1 MLEKRE
7 EFNINPLPLRREHKN
22 NNTMA
27 KKVIK
32 NEMQMQKFN
41 YEIVC
46 NIGSYQSIRIGGEWS
61 VTDTPTSEQ
70 VIGIDTELRQK
81 VAEVVES
88 RKASVP
94 QPQPQPQPQPETKQ
108 EEEKTENK
116 PEPQPQPKQV
126 DETLEFVPSNSPK
139 FQAILKKIQN
149 GTPEETVRKYFRFDE
164 KGEQIIAI
172 AYSDL
177 IKENGKPIEDLKDK
191 LPSKQDKP
199 KDTHKD
205 LPKIPN
211 QKS

>member
-1 MLEKRE
+1 
-7 EFNINPLPLRREHKN
+7 
-22 NNTMA
+22 MA

-46 NIGSYQSIRIGGEWS
+46 NIGNYQSIRIGGEWS
-61 VTDTPTSEQ
+61 VTENPTTEQ
-70 VIGIDTELRQK
+70 VVKIDSELRQK

-94 QPQPQPQPQPETKQ
+94 QAET
-108 EEEKTENK
+108 KTENK
-116 PEPQPQPKQV
+116 MENKPETKPENKPENKQEENKPQPQAEKPV
-126 DETLEFVPSNSPK
+126 DTSLELVPSNSPK
-139 FQAILKKIQN
+139 FQAILKKIQA

-164 KGEQIIAI
+164 RGEQVIAI

-177 IKENGKPIEDLKDK
+177 IKEGGKPIEDLKDK
-191 LPSKQDKP
+191 LPKQDKP

>member
-1 MLEKRE
+1 
-7 EFNINPLPLRREHKN
+7 
-22 NNTMA
+22 MA
-27 KKVIK
+27 KKK
-32 NEMQMQKFN
+32 NEMQMQKFT

-46 NIGSYQSIRIGGEWS
+46 NIGNYQSIRIGGEWS
-61 VTDTPTSEQ
+61 VTDAPTTEQ
-70 VIGIDTELRQK
+70 VISIDSELRQK

-88 RKASVP
+88 RKASA
-94 QPQPQPQPQPETKQ
+94 QPQPQPQPENK
-108 EEEKTENK
+108 ENKPENK

-164 KGEQIIAI
+164 RGEQVIAI

-191 LPSKQDKP
+191 LPKKQDKP

>member
-1 MLEKRE
+1 
-7 EFNINPLPLRREHKN
+7 
-22 NNTMA
+22 
-27 KKVIK
+27 
-32 NEMQMQKFN
+32 MQMQKFT

-46 NIGSYQSIRIGGEWS
+46 NIGNYQSIRIGGEWS
-61 VTDTPTSEQ
+61 VTENPTTEQ
-70 VIGIDTELRQK
+70 VVKIDNELRQK
-81 VAEVVES
+81 VAEVIES
-88 RKASVP
+88 RKASS
-94 QPQPQPQPQPETKQ
+94 QPQSQPENK

-116 PEPQPQPKQV
+116 QEENKPQEAEKPV
-126 DETLEFVPSNSPK
+126 DNTLELVPSNSPK

-164 KGEQIIAI
+164 KGEQVIAI

-177 IKENGKPIEDLKDK
+177 IKEGGKPIEDLKDK
-191 LPSKQDKP
+191 FPKKQDKP

>member
-1 MLEKRE
+1 
-7 EFNINPLPLRREHKN
+7 
-22 NNTMA
+22 MA
-27 KKVIK
+27 KKEKEIK
-32 NEMQMQKFN
+32 MQKFT
-41 YEIVC
+41 YEIVM
-46 NIGSYQSIRIGGEWS
+46 NVGNYQSIRIGGEWS

-70 VIGIDTELRQK
+70 VISIDAELRQK

-94 QPQPQPQPQPETKQ
+94 QPQPQPETKTEQASATEEEKKPEPKQ
-108 EEEKTENK
+108 EEEK
-116 PEPQPQPKQV
+116 PV
-126 DETLEFVPSNSPK
+126 DTSLELVPSNSPK

-149 GTPEETVRKYFRFDE
+149 GTPEEVVRKYFRFDE
-164 KGEQIIAI
+164 RGEQVIAI

-177 IKENGKPIEDLKDK
+177 IKEGGTPIEELKDK
-191 LPSKQDKP
+191 LPKKQDKP

>member
-1 MLEKRE
+1 
-7 EFNINPLPLRREHKN
+7 
-22 NNTMA
+22 MA
-27 KKVIK
+27 KKEKEIK
-32 NEMQMQKFN
+32 IQMAKFT
-41 YEIVC
+41 YEIVL
-46 NIGSYQSIRIGGEWS
+46 NVGSYQSIRIGGEWS

-70 VIGIDTELRQK
+70 VLNIDAELRQK

-88 RKASVP
+88 RKAAA
-94 QPQPQPQPQPETKQ
+94 QPQPQPTTEQASAT
-108 EEEKTENK
+108 EEEKKPENK
-116 PEPQPQPKQV
+116 PQPQQAEKPV
-126 DETLEFVPSNSPK
+126 DNTLELVPSNSPK

-164 KGEQIIAI
+164 KGEQVIAI

-191 LPSKQDKP
+191 LPKKQDKP

>member
-1 MLEKRE
+1 MGAQ
-7 EFNINPLPLRREHKN
+7 N

-32 NEMQMQKFN
+32 NEMQIQKFT
-41 YEIVC
+41 YEIVV
-46 NIGSYQSIRIGGEWS
+46 NVGSYQSIRIGGEWS
-61 VTDTPTSEQ
+61 VTDTPTTEQ
-70 VIGIDTELRQK
+70 VINIDAELRQK

-88 RKASVP
+88 RKASA
-94 QPQPQPQPQPETKQ
+94 QPQPQPQAETKTEQAPKQ
-108 EEEKTENK
+108 EEEKPQQAEK
-116 PEPQPQPKQV
+116 PI
-126 DETLEFVPSNSPK
+126 DTSLELVPSNSPK

-164 KGEQIIAI
+164 KGEQVIAI

-191 LPSKQDKP
+191 LPHKDKP